1 VLAGNNVRHAFRL
14 ACGMTFAEPFATTF
28 SGATMEKH
36 NDQGLQA
43 NQKTHGIWERRTGDR
58 RLGQN
63 QLFGSFRINPGARV
77 LSQSDP
83 TDQALA
89 AIASILHPPAEA
101 PILPADT
108 STEKATEPAT
118 VSAPVG
124 DLDTPETPNAD
135 EAAVASIPAPS
146 AAAGHPDTY
155 VKYGPGP
162 LNAIRLK
169 WSIRPADG
177 GNYFVDETIGDSS
190 RAVTSAPMPKDEAIR
205 FVDERERDARRRFD
219 ALKNEM
225 TGQAAA
231 PHPVRDGSLET

>member
-1 VLAGNNVRHAFRL
+1 
-14 ACGMTFAEPFATTF
+14 
-28 SGATMEKH
+28 MEKH
-36 NDQGLQA
+36 NDPGLQA
-43 NQKTHGIWERRTGDR
+43 NQKTLGVWERRTGDR

-83 TDQALA
+83 TDEALA
-89 AIASILHPPAEA
+89 AIASILHQPADA
-101 PILPADT
+101 PNLPADT
-108 STEKATEPAT
+108 TSTDTSTDKATEPAT

-124 DLDTPETPNAD
+124 DVDTPETPNAD
-135 EAAVASIPAPS
+135 EAALASIPAPS
-146 AAAGHPDTY
+146 AAGHPDTY

-177 GNYFVDETIGDSS
+177 GNYFVDETIGNSS
-190 RAVTSAPMPKDEAIR
+190 RAVTSAPMPKDEAVR

-231 PHPVRDGSLET
+231 ATDAVRNGSLET